1 MGIFDLVPSLAMII
15 GRRKIRVEWGD
26 CDPAGIV
33 FYPNYF
39 RWFDACTAALFESA
53 GLPLPKLYREHGLK
67 GFPLLDARATFS
79 ASSAFGDDLDAESSV
94 AEWSAKTLKVQHRFL
109 RRGTLIVEGWELR
122 ICTVP
127 HLDDPARIKAA
138 PIPDEVKRRLG

>member
-1 MGIFDLVPSLAMII
+1 MFIS
-15 GRRKIRVEWGD
+15 RRRIRIDWGH

-39 RWFDACTAALFESA
+39 CWFDECTSILFEEA
-53 GLPLPKLYREHGLK
+53 GLPLHKLYRDHGLK

-79 ASSAFGDDLDAESSV
+79 AAAFFGDDLDTQSSI
-94 AEWSAKTLKVQHRFL
+94 AEWNAKTFRVNHRFL
-109 RRGTLIVEGWELR
+109 RGGTLILEGSELR
-122 ICTVP
+122 ICAVP
-127 HLDDPARIKAA
+127 HPDDPARMKAA